1 MVGTFQGILMDL
13 GKPTINYE
21 LYVPKEIENIDSD
34 LKQLINDIELELK
47 KFREWI
53 IEPEG
58 LRERFNNVSKSSL
71 NLIEA
76 SYNPRESESR
86 ANVDERKQEF
96 IIKKDLVINYLI
108 QLYETYLFNKRR
120 NQSFN
125 R

>member
-1 MVGTFQGILMDL
+1 MDL